1 SIVGYCIYIIFLK
14 AINKFNIRVLGKA
27 NSKGVELVDK

>member
-1 SIVGYCIYIIFLK
+1 LK

>member
-1 SIVGYCIYIIFLK
+1 K
-14 AINKFNIRVLGKA
+14 AINKFNIRVLGKT

>member
-1 SIVGYCIYIIFLK
+1 
-14 AINKFNIRVLGKA
+14 INKFNIRVLGKA

>member
-1 SIVGYCIYIIFLK
+1 
-14 AINKFNIRVLGKA
+14 NKFNIRVLGKA